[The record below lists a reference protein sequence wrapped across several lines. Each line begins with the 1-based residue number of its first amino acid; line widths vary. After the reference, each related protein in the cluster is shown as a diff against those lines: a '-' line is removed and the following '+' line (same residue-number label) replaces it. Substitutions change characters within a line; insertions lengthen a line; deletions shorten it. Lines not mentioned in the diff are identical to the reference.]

1 MPFSYNWLSLLFE
14 ILMCLIYVGMGVT
27 KSVGAK
33 YREYLD
39 NGHNV
44 E

>member
-1 MPFSYNWLSLLFE
+1 
-14 ILMCLIYVGMGVT
+14 MCLIYVGMGVT
-27 KSVGAK
+27 KRGDAK

-39 NGHNV
+39 NGHSV